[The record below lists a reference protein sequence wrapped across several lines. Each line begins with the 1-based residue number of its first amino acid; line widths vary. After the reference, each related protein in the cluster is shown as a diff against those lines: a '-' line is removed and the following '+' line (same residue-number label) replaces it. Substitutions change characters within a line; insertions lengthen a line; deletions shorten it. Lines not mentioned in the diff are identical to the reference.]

1 MAKVFIG
8 VGHGGADPGAISG
21 SYREA
26 DINLTMALALK
37 AELERHG
44 VTVGISRTKEE
55 DDTLQEEINE
65 ANAFR
70 PDLAVECHNNA
81 GGGDGFEVY
90 RQTSTAYGQQSLRLA
105 QKIETRVKAAG
116 QNSRGIKTKLMSS
129 GADWFGWLRQVKAP
143 AVLCEGFFVDNVK
156 DRADFATIANQQAL
170 GVAYAHGVLDY
181 LGIEINPVDKPAPEE
196 PEGVQ
201 VIYTV
206 QVGAFANKQYADA
219 YCKELQG
226 KGIQAFVTQ
235 KK

>member
-8 VGHGGADPGAISG
+8 IGHGGADPGAISG

-26 DINLTMALALK
+26 DINLIMALALK

-44 VTVGISRTKEE
+44 VTVGISRTKDEN
-55 DDTLQEEINE
+55 DPLQEEINE
-65 ANAFR
+65 ANAFK

-143 AVLCEGFFVDNVK
+143 AVLCEGFFVDNVT
-156 DRADFATIANQQAL
+156 DRADFATTASQQAL

-181 LGIEINPVDKPAPEE
+181 LGITVKATEDKPAPS
-196 PEGVQ
+196 GVM
-201 VIYTV
+201 YTV

-219 YCKELQG
+219 YAKELQG
-226 KGIQAFVTQ
+226 KGIQAFVTV